1 MTRLIPKLLIKYHKA
16 INKKE
21 VFSTMLVIPATNFTA
36 TFSKI
41 GYLRIKKNS
50 GQGKGKLI
58 TRLRCTIILPEV
70 ETGIVKDKEY
80 IGIISSVYSFNMYP
94 YTKLATIRKAV
105 RFFFQE
111 KLPQQPNYYQPLT
124 GAHPFQDE
132 LNLDFI

>member
-1 MTRLIPKLLIKYHKA
+1 MIKWLVTLMIPYPKILIKYHKA

-70 ETGIVKDKEY
+70 ETGIVRDKKLIEY
-80 IGIISSVYSFNMYP
+80 DII
-94 YTKLATIRKAV
+94 AV
-105 RFFFQE
+105 SE
-111 KLPQQPNYYQPLT
+111 TMIYLT
-124 GAHPFQDE
+124 SLYVPESH
-132 LNLDFI
+132 